1 MCATSPAAVRCECD
15 ICVWIILVQDTGQL
29 FAVKV
34 FSLLDREKRR
44 QLDRE
49 IGTLLRSLENGYVG
63 CRVSWGV
70 IIQNKRALCRKL
82 VHIVGRRFL

>member
-1 MCATSPAAVRCECD
+1 MVGFVLSSLYVLMCGGKLFVPVFY
-15 ICVWIILVQDTGQL
+15 QDTGQL

-49 IGTLLRSLENGYVG
+49 IGTLLRSMQDGYAVHATFCPPTSRLIPYGVG
-63 CRVSWGV
+63 LGQR
-70 IIQNKRALCRKL
+70 
-82 VHIVGRRFL
+82 

>member
-1 MCATSPAAVRCECD
+1 MIDVFC
-15 ICVWIILVQDTGQL
+15 QDTGQL

-49 IGTLLRSLENGYVG
+49 IGTLLRSMQDGYVIHATVLLIVDLMVLDE
-63 CRVSWGV
+63 VSNSLLK
-70 IIQNKRALCRKL
+70 I
-82 VHIVGRRFL
+82 